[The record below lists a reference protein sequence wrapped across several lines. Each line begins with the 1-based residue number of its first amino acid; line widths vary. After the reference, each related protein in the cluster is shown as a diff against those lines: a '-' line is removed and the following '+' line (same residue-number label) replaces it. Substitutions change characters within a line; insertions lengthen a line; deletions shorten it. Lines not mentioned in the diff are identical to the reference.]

1 MEPIVTHLNRDNPIT
16 SGNLTSV
23 SSEIPNPQSSIPN
36 RSSVRQ
42 LSTEFYDRGDF
53 TGWFEALYDR
63 ADGNLDAIPWADRG
77 VNPWL
82 VEWLEQH
89 QLTGSCLV
97 IGCGLGDDA
106 EHLAGRGFQVTAFDI
121 SPTAI
126 AWCKQRFPDS
136 KVDYRVVDLFAPPA
150 EWLHRFDL
158 VTEVYTIQALP
169 AQIRPDAIAKIGSFV
184 APGGHLVVV
193 CRGRNP
199 EDPCENLPFP
209 LTQQELK
216 AFEATGLEQIGF
228 EDFSDT
234 ITESNPA
241 RRFRVTY
248 CNSRER
254 IIS

>member
-1 MEPIVTHLNRDNPIT
+1 MNDPARA
-16 SGNLTSV
+16 
-23 SSEIPNPQSSIPN
+23 
-36 RSSVRQ
+36 SVRQ

-53 TGWFEALYDR
+53 TGWFEALYDL

-89 QLTGSCLV
+89 QLESDNRACLV

-106 EHLAGRGFQVTAFDI
+106 EYLAGAGFQVTAFDI
-121 SPTAI
+121 SSTAI

-136 KVDYRVVDLFAPPA
+136 SVDYRVVDLFTPPA

-158 VTEVYTIQALP
+158 VTEIYTIQALP

-184 APGGHLVVV
+184 APAGNLLVV

-209 LTQQELK
+209 LTQQELT
-216 AFEATGLEQIGF
+216 AFEATGLTRVGC
-228 EDFSDT
+228 EDFIDS

-241 RRFRVTY
+241 RRFRATY
-248 CNSRER
+248 RNSK
-254 IIS
+254 

>member
-1 MEPIVTHLNRDNPIT
+1 MSDPARA
-16 SGNLTSV
+16 
-23 SSEIPNPQSSIPN
+23 
-36 RSSVRQ
+36 SVRQ

-82 VEWLEQH
+82 VEWLKQH
-89 QLTGSCLV
+89 QPSGVVRSCLV

-106 EHLAGRGFQVTAFDI
+106 EYLAGCGFQVTAFDI

-136 KVDYRVVDLFAPPA
+136 PVDYRVVDLFAPPA
-150 EWLHRFDL
+150 AWQHRFDL
-158 VTEVYTIQALP
+158 VTEIYTIQALP
-169 AQIRPDAIAKIGSFV
+169 AQIRAGAIAKISSFV
-184 APGGHLVVV
+184 APSGNLVVI

-216 AFEATGLEQIGF
+216 EFEAAGLAQIGF
-228 EDFSDT
+228 EDFVDT
-234 ITESNPA
+234 LTESIPA

-248 CNSRER
+248 QKL
-254 IIS
+254 